1 METKQ
6 INQIKSVIP
15 NTSINKTTTNVMQNN
30 KMYKSIFY
38 KDIIKLF
45 IKYNIPVAKETIN
58 VLKQRNI
65 YYV

>member
-1 METKQ
+1 MGTKQ